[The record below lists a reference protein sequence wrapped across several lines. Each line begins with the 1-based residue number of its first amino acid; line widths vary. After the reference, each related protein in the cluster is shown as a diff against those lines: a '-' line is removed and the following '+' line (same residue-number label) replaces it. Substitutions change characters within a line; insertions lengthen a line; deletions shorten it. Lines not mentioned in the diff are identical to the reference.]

1 MQRLDAEGRAAD
13 EAPCARAAPAAEGV
27 RAAARPHRAAGLAA
41 RQDRARA
48 LRADDADTAETL
60 QEVHGGVDHKQVRVE
75 LQMNLR
81 EVFTI
86 TEKIPTRAFSWLKVP
101 TSAFT
106 FKTLLRH
113 YA

>member
-75 LQMNLR
+75 LQMNLQSQSQSR
-81 EVFTI
+81 RR
-86 TEKIPTRAFSWLKVP
+86 PFSMIMIVK
-101 TSAFT
+101 T
-106 FKTLLRH
+106 FI
-113 YA
+113 